1 MQRLFQAIEW
11 QTRETKW
18 LIWGERMTEQMTD
31 RSGWP
36 GLVDRLMEW
45 LPARMR
51 RGAAIVPVVR
61 LSGLIGAVTPLRQGM
76 TLAGLARTLDRAFS
90 IKNAKAVALV
100 INSPGGSPVQS
111 RQIYLRIRQLAAE
124 KNRPVLVFV
133 EDVAASGGYMI
144 ACAGDEIFCD
154 PSSIL
159 GSIGVVGGSFGLQEL
174 IKKIG
179 IERRL
184 YTAGEHKATLD
195 PFLPENPD
203 DVARLKAI
211 QREIHAIFIALV
223 KKSRGTRLKGADDML
238 FTGEYWAGETSVN
251 LGLADGIGDLR
262 ATLRARYGEK
272 VLMPLIAPASGL
284 LSGFFGRKSAG
295 AGALAGFEAGVTLP
309 DELISALET
318 RAIWARFG
326 F

>member
-1 MQRLFQAIEW
+1 MAEQLSDRGVSG
-11 QTRETKW
+11 
-18 LIWGERMTEQMTD
+18 LIGKF
-31 RSGWP
+31 
-36 GLVDRLMEW
+36 MEY
-45 LPARMR
+45 LPARFR
-51 RGAAIVPVVR
+51 PGAAVVPVVR
-61 LSGLIGAVTPLRQGM
+61 LSGVIGAVTPLRPGL
-76 TLAGLARTLDRAFS
+76 TLSGIARMLERAFA
-90 IKNAKAVALV
+90 IRHAKAVALV

-111 RQIYLRIRQLAAE
+111 RQIYLRIRQLATE
-124 KNRPVLVFV
+124 KKLPVLVFV

-159 GSIGVVGGSFGLQEL
+159 GSIGVVGGSFGFQEA
-174 IKKIG
+174 IKRLG

-184 YTAGEHKATLD
+184 YTAGEHKAMLD

-203 DVARLKAI
+203 DVARLKAL
-211 QREIHAIFIALV
+211 QREIHATFIALV
-223 KKSRGTRLKGADDML
+223 KESRRERLKGADDVL
-238 FTGEYWAGETSVN
+238 FTGEYWAGDTAIS

-272 VLMPLIAPASGL
+272 VVTPVIAQPTGL
-284 LSGFFGRKSAG
+284 LSGLLGRKSPG
-295 AGALAGFEAGVTLP
+295 AGSLAVLEGAGSLP

-318 RAIWARFG
+318 RAIWAKFG

>member
-1 MQRLFQAIEW
+1 M
-11 QTRETKW
+11 
-18 LIWGERMTEQMTD
+18 D
-31 RSGWP
+31 Y
-36 GLVDRLMEW
+36 V
-45 LPARMR
+45 PARLR
-51 RGAAIVPVVR
+51 RGTAVVPVVR
-61 LSGLIGAVTPLRQGM
+61 LSGVIGAVTPLRPGM
-76 TLAGLARTLDRAFS
+76 SLAGVAKTLERAFATR
-90 IKNAKAVALV
+90 NAKAVALV

-124 KNRPVLVFV
+124 KKLPVLVFV

-159 GSIGVVGGSFGLQEL
+159 GSIGVVGGSFGFQEL

-179 IERRL
+179 VERRL
-184 YTAGEHKATLD
+184 YTAGAHKAMLD

-203 DVARLKAI
+203 DVARVKAL

-223 KKSRGTRLKGADDML
+223 KEGRGARLKGTDDVL
-238 FTGEYWAGETSVN
+238 FTGEYWAGETSVS
-251 LGLADGIGDLR
+251 LGLADAIGDLR
-262 ATLRARYGEK
+262 STLRARYGEK
-272 VLMPLIAPASGL
+272 VVMPVIAPATGMLSGL
-284 LSGFFGRKSAG
+284 LGRKSAG
-295 AGALAGFEAGVTLP
+295 AGALGELQGIASLP

-318 RAIWARFG
+318 RAIWAKFG